1 MEEKTNFDSDDG
13 LNRGNCFRKKKSL
26 YRYIFFHLKKISG
39 RKEALNYCT
48 EKVKSRIPHVTMN
61 RPRRINLGE
70 RENQGM

>member
-1 MEEKTNFDSDDG
+1 MASIEVIVFEKNTFI
-13 LNRGNCFRKKKSL
+13 LV
-26 YRYIFFHLKKISG
+26 YIFYIKKFSG

-48 EKVKSRIPHVTMN
+48 EKVKSKIPHVTMN